1 MKAVEVTLAG
11 GEDLA
16 APLELL
22 EECLRDAE
30 PVPEASV
37 ERLRAAVEEG
47 TLEVLTAR
55 TGDRVVGVAVLAYR
69 LSVSSGGLFASIEDL
84 HVRSEARRRG
94 VGRALLETVGAR
106 CAERGISYVEVQ
118 TDHEAASFYASLG
131 FEPETGILVLS
142 RSYAL

>member
-1 MKAVEVTLAG
+1 MKTFEVTLAG
-11 GEDLA
+11 GENLA
-16 APLELL
+16 SPLELL

-37 ERLRAAVEEG
+37 ERLRAAVEAG

-55 TGDRVVGVAVLAYR
+55 MGDHVVGVAVLAYR
-69 LSVSSGGLFASIEDL
+69 LSVSAGGLFASIEDL

-106 CAERGISYVEVQ
+106 CAERGVSYVEVQ
-118 TDHEAASFYASLG
+118 TDDEAASLYASLG
-131 FEPETGILVLS
+131 YEPETGVLVLS

>member
-1 MKAVEVTLAG
+1 MKPVEVALAG
-11 GEDLA
+11 GEDLT

-30 PVPEASV
+30 PVPGAFV
-37 ERLRAAVEEG
+37 ERLRAAVQAG

-55 TGDRVVGVAVLAYR
+55 MGDRVVGVAVLAYR
-69 LSVSSGGLFASIEDL
+69 PSVSAGGLFASIEDL

-94 VGRALLETVGAR
+94 VGRALLETVGVR
-106 CAERGISYVEVQ
+106 CAERGVSYVEVQ
-118 TDHEAASFYASLG
+118 TDDEVASFYVSLG
-131 FEPETGILVLS
+131 YEPQTGVLVLS